1 MKLNIFCINKH
12 TQSTNRKADEQA
24 RLKSGNWLYIIDRSL
39 YLATGATYSSL
50 LPPPSCSS
58 SPRETLLCPITHI
71 CISTSGGQLL
81 ACYFNFEAIVY
92 HSICMR
98 RRSIDLPIVLH
109 FFLSAQ
115 SAANCLHFSADNV
128 SLLAPS
134 QNHLHFLLFFFLDL
148 LANCNGQSGEINLIR
163 TRT

>member
-50 LPPPSCSS
+50 LPPVPH
-58 SPRETLLCPITHI
+58 PLEK
-71 CISTSGGQLL
+71 
-81 ACYFNFEAIVY
+81 
-92 HSICMR
+92 
-98 RRSIDLPIVLH
+98 
-109 FFLSAQ
+109 
-115 SAANCLHFSADNV
+115 HFSARSHIYAYPPPGASCSPVISISRRSFITRFACDGDRLISPSFCIFFFPPNRLPTACISPLIMSV
-128 SLLAPS
+128 SWHPVKITYT
-134 QNHLHFLLFFFLDL
+134 FYFYLFFFDL
-148 LANCNGQSGEINLIR
+148 LANSNGQSGEINLIR